1 VRGHRFLVGL
11 LLGLMSLPEEAL
23 AQQPD
28 DFDPGGRRTRPQ
40 PGGGRRR
47 RGGDD
52 DDGEKK
58 PNTDKLIK
66 RYTAAL
72 LKSPAEAFPL
82 QKLLELYRKRD
93 GNLDKLVADFE
104 ARAAED
110 NSEQFNARVALAGVY
125 VAAGRKDDAEKI
137 LDACIADKPKSA
149 VPRMMMARLAESQN
163 DKAKAR
169 THYEA
174 ALPHLK
180 GAEEEQVVRS
190 LMMITLDLE
199 DYEAAGKYHQR
210 LIKSADGS
218 LFVKKE
224 LGMELYNRGLYEK
237 SEVEFRKVCKEAAG
251 DNRALAP
258 CLRDL
263 GKALA
268 KQKKMDEALKELKRA
283 RQIAGTE
290 AGIRRE
296 ILELLAEVFREQG
309 KLIELI
315 AILEG
320 EDGEDFH
327 RSATLGTLYEET
339 GQVDKALSTYRS
351 ALKIQSSD
359 IDVRVKL
366 VHLLQ
371 TAGQLD
377 EAIKEYEALIKAAPS
392 NPEFVF
398 ALAQTYIQRG
408 ERDKALKLVADLER
422 RNSGDADILASV
434 ADFYEEI
441 EEEDKA
447 VKVLEK
453 LAGLPA
459 SDPQYLADLGDRY
472 YQAGDQKKALAT
484 WQRIRTAVSNK
495 ALAHATLGDIFLEHD
510 MPDEGIEELREAV
523 KLAPK
528 QSRYKKQL
536 AAALERTAGVVYGAR
551 YRYFEALKIWEDLLA
566 EEPDNVLIAREA
578 RGHIV
583 GLWAILQQLESKVA
597 PLTAKLNGD
606 PPDIE
611 SGRLLAEVQRRLQK
625 LDEAE
630 KTLRKVVKIA
640 PGDEGSL
647 TALERIL
654 VMKRDLDG
662 AIKVLE
668 KLVALNPKRAR
679 EFYQRMSQYASEL
692 YRDDDALLYAT
703 KAVELSPDDAE
714 GHFGLAK
721 MHRKRGETEKAMSEL
736 HAAIN
741 KNDRLF
747 KAYFE
752 LADMLVS
759 AGKVEEADML
769 FRHVVRAARDEEY
782 VIQATRLSM
791 QINLGKGTLE
801 SLERELLPVALG
813 NPQKGVYR
821 RLLVELY
828 GAMTFPLVHAARLG
842 TGEVAKQA
850 QAKLAEIGA
859 RAVKPLLDALTDEK
873 VAQQRIAI
881 EVLAYVQNKGAGPAL
896 FNFATGQAE
905 RELRVRAM
913 VACGALND
921 PELLPR
927 FEKLLAPDASS
938 GGGFAPGDAVAVA
951 AAWGVAR
958 MKSPKA
964 EGLLTTLLSSGSPEI
979 RGLAAIGLG
988 LSKNKKHADTLA
1000 NLARSPEAGPL
1011 ARAAAAHALGELAH
1025 EPTRALLLALS
1036 DSAELQV
1043 KSAALLALSRL
1054 PASQKT
1060 IPADVGSLLARSLFG
1075 DSPELRRTAMEAAT
1089 VMSTSAYRRD
1099 GAELPVPNGA
1109 VVVAEVLRDLAPR
1122 GYTAEEQGDA
1132 LKALEK
1138 TLAKAAL
1145 AAVATS
1151 PEQAGIVA
1159 ELTLNKLAPLIE
1171 LPAGTE
1177 IGEAVAKQLA
1187 ITSEAIAKVSVNGFV
1202 ALSRHPSLE
1211 VRKRAVEFLAQRTEP
1226 EAHKA
1231 LIDALDGA
1239 DTDVCKAAL
1248 ASLGTTQSLETT
1260 TAVVKVLEK
1269 SDSWALRVHAAEALA
1284 EVGLDDASG
1293 RAAADKALEA
1303 AATSDGYAL
1312 VREAAIRAVAK
1323 RGGGNAKAVLAK
1335 VASADAEPRL
1345 RELAKTLSQ

>member
-1 VRGHRFLVGL
+1 
-11 LLGLMSLPEEAL
+11 MALPDPSFA
-23 AQQPD
+23 QPD
-28 DFDPGGRRTRPQ
+28 DFDPSGRRTRPQ
-40 PGGGRRR
+40 PGGGGRRR
-47 RGGDD
+47 PRDGDD
-52 DDGEKK
+52 DGDKK

-66 RYTAAL
+66 RYTGIL
-72 LKSPAEAFPL
+72 LKNPHEAFPL
-82 QKLLELYRKRD
+82 QKLTELYRKRD
-93 GNLDKLVADFE
+93 GSIDKLIEDFE
-104 ARAAED
+104 QRAAAD
-110 NSEQFNARVALAGVY
+110 GSDQFNARVALAGIY
-125 VAAGRKDDAEKI
+125 ISAGRKGDAEKI
-137 LDACIADKPKSA
+137 LEQCIADKPKSA
-149 VPRMMMARLAESQN
+149 MPRLMMARLAENQN

-174 ALPHLK
+174 ALPHMK
-180 GAEEEQVVRS
+180 GAEAEQVVRS
-190 LMMITLDLE
+190 LMMLSLDLE
-199 DYEAAGKYHQR
+199 DFDAAAKYHQR
-210 LIKSADGS
+210 LVKSADGS

-224 LGMELYNRGLYEK
+224 LGTELFHRGLYEK
-237 SEVEFRKVCKEAAG
+237 AEEEFRKVCKEAAG

-283 RQIAGTE
+283 RQIAGQE

-309 KLIELI
+309 KLIDLI
-315 AILEG
+315 AILEA
-320 EDGEDFH
+320 ESGEDFH

-359 IDVRVKL
+359 IDVRVRL

-422 RNSGDADILASV
+422 RNSGDGDILAAV

-472 YQAGDQKKALAT
+472 YQAGDHKKAMAT
-484 WQRIRTAVSNK
+484 WARIRTAIANK
-495 ALAHATLGDIFLEHD
+495 ALAHATLGDIYLEHD

-536 AAALERTAGVVYGAR
+536 ASALERTAGAVYGAH
-551 YRYFEALKIWEDLLA
+551 YRYFEALAIWEELLA
-566 EEPDNVLIAREA
+566 AEPDNPLIAREA

-583 GLWAILQQLESKVA
+583 GLWAILQQLDGKVA

-606 PPDIE
+606 PPDLE
-611 SGRLLAEVQRRLQK
+611 AGRLLAEVQRRLQK
-625 LDEAE
+625 LDDAE
-630 KTLRKVVKIA
+630 KTLRKVIKLD

-647 TALERIL
+647 TMLERIL
-654 VMKRDLDG
+654 VMQRDLDG

-679 EFYQRMSQYASEL
+679 EFYQRMAQYAAEL
-692 YRDDDALLYAT
+692 YRDDDALKYAT

-721 MHRKRGETEKAMSEL
+721 MHRKRGETDKAMSEL
-736 HAAIN
+736 RQAIA

-759 AGKVEEADML
+759 AGKVDDADML
-769 FRHVVRAARDEEY
+769 FRHVVRASRDEEY
-782 VIQATRLSM
+782 VIQAARLSM

-842 TGEVAKQA
+842 ASEVAKQA

-859 RAVKPLLDALTDEK
+859 RAVKPLLDALTDDK

-927 FEKLLAPDASS
+927 YEKLLTPE
-938 GGGFAPGDAVAVA
+938 GGGLAPGDSVAVA

-964 EGLLTTLLSSGSPEI
+964 EGLLTTLLASGSPEV
-979 RGLAAIGLG
+979 RALAAIGLG
-988 LSKNKKHADTLA
+988 LSKNKKHADALA
-1000 NLARSPEAGPL
+1000 TLARSPEAGPV

-1043 KSAALLALSRL
+1043 KTAALLALSRL
-1054 PASQKT
+1054 PAAGKT
-1060 IPADVGSLLARSLFG
+1060 IPSEVGSLLSRSLLG
-1075 DSPELRRTAMEAAT
+1075 DEPELRKTAMQAAT
-1089 VMSTSAYRRD
+1089 AITVGSYRRD
-1099 GAELPVPNGA
+1099 GAELPVPQGA
-1109 VVVAEVLRDLAPR
+1109 VIVSDVLRELAPR
-1122 GYTAEEQGDA
+1122 GYTPAEQSDA
-1132 LKALEK
+1132 LAALQQPL
-1138 TLAKAAL
+1138 TKAAL

-1151 PEQAGIVA
+1151 PEQARIVA
-1159 ELTLNKLAPLIE
+1159 ELTLAQLTPLIDLDAGAALEEPVKKKLA
-1171 LPAGTE
+1171 TTSD
-1177 IGEAVAKQLA
+1177 AVAKA
-1187 ITSEAIAKVSVNGFV
+1187 SVNGFV

-1211 VRKRAVEFLAQRTEP
+1211 VRKRAVEFLAHRPEP

-1239 DTDVCKAAL
+1239 DVDVCKAAL
-1248 ASLGTTQSLETT
+1248 ASLGATQSEETT
-1260 TAVVKVLEK
+1260 LAVVKVLEK
-1269 SDSWALRVHAAEALA
+1269 SDSWSLRVHAAEALGQ
-1284 EVGLDDASG
+1284 VGLGDGEG
-1293 RAAADKALEA
+1293 RAAAEKALDA
-1303 AATSDGYAL
+1303 AATADSYTL
-1312 VREAAIRAVAK
+1312 VREAAVRAVAK
-1323 RGGGNAKAVLAK
+1323 RGGAFAKALLAK

-1345 RELAKTLSQ
+1345 RDLAKTLSQ